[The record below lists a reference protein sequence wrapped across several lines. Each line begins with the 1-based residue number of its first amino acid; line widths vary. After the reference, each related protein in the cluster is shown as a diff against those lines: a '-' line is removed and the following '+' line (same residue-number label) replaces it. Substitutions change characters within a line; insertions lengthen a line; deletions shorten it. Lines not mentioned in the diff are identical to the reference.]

1 MKKIAAII
9 TAIIVT
15 ACLAFSI
22 SAETLTPEAIE
33 SLKDEYENAKV
44 VLDLYCLGLYNGST
58 YELTEAYRSLDLS
71 AYDLT
76 DPNDLDAL
84 AQEAFMVT
92 FAEGSAAVP
101 AIEAAKLDV
110 TIKDLPIGLYLLLAH
125 GSDLTHE
132 EYCKTI
138 KSDDGTEKQVTIA
151 KTDTYEYRFSPILL
165 AMDYKTADAVVQVKA
180 EQADRF
186 GRLRIHK
193 KVTAYS
199 ASHPA
204 TFVFQVEGKD
214 ADGEIVFRDVAGLTL
229 DGTEEG
235 YVDVE
240 HIPVGLTVTV
250 TEIYD
255 GSDLTKVS
263 GPDPESVVIEPDE
276 ITSVTIGT
284 ADDAAGGDTS
294 GDAAGDD
301 ASDAPKQNVTFVNTY
316 DYQENHGFG
325 ITNRFRY
332 NGSTWEWFKD
342 GVLQEAGTG
351 DPS

>member
-33 SLKDEYENAKV
+33 SLKDQYEKAKV

-58 YELTEAYRSLDLS
+58 YELTEAYQSLDLS
-71 AYDLT
+71 VYDLT

-84 AQEAFMVT
+84 AQEAFTVT

-125 GSDLTHE
+125 GSDLTQE

-165 AMDYKTADAVVQVKA
+165 AMDYNSADTVVQVKA
-180 EQADRF
+180 EQADLF

-204 TFVFQVEGKD
+204 TFVFQVEGKN
-214 ADGEIVFRDVAGLTL
+214 ADGQTIFRDVAGLTL
-229 DGTEEG
+229 DGTG
-235 YVDVE
+235 AGFVDVE

-276 ITSVTIGT
+276 ITSVT
-284 ADDAAGGDTS
+284 
-294 GDAAGDD
+294 
-301 ASDAPKQNVTFVNTY
+301 FVNTY
-316 DYQENHGFG
+316 DYHENHGFG
-325 ITNRFRY
+325 ITNRFRF